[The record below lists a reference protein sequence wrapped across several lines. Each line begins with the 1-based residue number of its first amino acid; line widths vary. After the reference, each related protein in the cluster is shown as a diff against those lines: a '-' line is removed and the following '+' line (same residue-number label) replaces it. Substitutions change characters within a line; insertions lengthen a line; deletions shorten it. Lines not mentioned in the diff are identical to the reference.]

1 VNITLV
7 LDSMF
12 SAINDIASKKLLELW
27 TQVNGRGLINEA
39 ELTKEI
45 FRTSGLDPSRFVLA
59 SAPEVS
65 Q

>member
-1 VNITLV
+1 
-7 LDSMF
+7 MF
-12 SAINDIASKKLLELW
+12 SAINDIASRKLLELW

-45 FRTSGLDPSRFVLA
+45 FRTSGLDPGRFVLA